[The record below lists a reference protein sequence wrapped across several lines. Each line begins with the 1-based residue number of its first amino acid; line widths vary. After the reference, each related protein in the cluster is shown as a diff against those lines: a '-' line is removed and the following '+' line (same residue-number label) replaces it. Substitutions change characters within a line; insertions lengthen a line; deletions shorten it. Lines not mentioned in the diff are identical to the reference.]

1 MADPFTLNPVTLPT
15 TGTMLPDSGL
25 SFERDIAPLQK
36 KFFRQVTSNRSIRPE
51 VADQL
56 SMQFAS
62 NLGSVYETSRKA
74 AEMEQSSKQRQL
86 QYESALFTLDRER
99 EKAQRERNMLSSL
112 IPLQQELDR
121 VISDPNSD
129 EYTKQQELGRIGVR
143 NAQLFALNPAA
154 ETAYRAAQMGVVK
167 KPKEGFTTEEYL
179 RSGGRYEFLKE
190 HEKTLGRPIQTTDV
204 LPTSVAMTGLEKTK
218 AGILSA
224 EESKKRDE
232 ETAKLMRE
240 RQSTLRELVTKAK
253 PKQDMYKA
261 DLNEF
266 DTPIS
271 ETAVAELVGSA
282 GFPEEQ
288 KQFGSLDVRG
298 KITLA
303 QQIAAEQLSGRR
315 AFNRQSNAVGNWGV
329 TPK

>member
-1 MADPFTLNPVTLPT
+1 MADPFTPSPVPT
-15 TGTMLPDSGL
+15 TGTMMPDSGL

-36 KFFRQVTSNRSIRPE
+36 KFFSKVTANRSIRPE

-62 NLGSVYETSRKA
+62 NLGSIYETSRKA
-74 AEMEQSSKQRQL
+74 AEAEQASKMRQL

-121 VISDPNSD
+121 VISDPNTD

-232 ETAKLMRE
+232 ESTKLLRE
-240 RQSTLRELVTKAK
+240 REKGLVDLTTKAK
-253 PKQDMYKA
+253 TGVNPITKKE
-261 DLNEF
+261 LNEF
-266 DTPIS
+266 DSPIS
-271 ETAVAELVGSA
+271 QAAVAETVNIFGY
-282 GFPEEQ
+282 PEEQ
-288 KQFGSLDVRG
+288 KQFGSLDVKG
-298 KITLA
+298 QINLA
-303 QQIAAEQLSGRR
+303 QKIAIEQISGKRTAASQKST
-315 AFNRQSNAVGNWGV
+315 AANWGIP
-329 TPK
+329 TK

>member
-1 MADPFTLNPVTLPT
+1 MADPFNPNPVTLPT
-15 TGTMLPDSGL
+15 TGSMMSDSGL

-36 KFFRQVTSNRSIRPE
+36 KFFSRVTTNRNIRPE

-56 SMQFAS
+56 STQFAS
-62 NLGSVYETSRKA
+62 NLGSIYETSRKA
-74 AEMEQSSKQRQL
+74 AEIEQASKMRQL

-121 VISDPNSD
+121 AISDPNTD
-129 EYTKQQELGRIGVR
+129 EYTKQQELGRIGVK

-190 HEKTLGRPIQTTDV
+190 YEKTLGRPIQTTDM

-218 AGILSA
+218 EGILSA
-224 EESKKRDE
+224 EESKKRTE
-232 ETAKLMRE
+232 EAAKILRE
-240 RQSTLRELVTKAK
+240 REAVMRDLVVKAK
-253 PKQDMYKA
+253 PKQDMYKT

-266 DTPIS
+266 DSPIS
-271 ETAVAELVGSA
+271 ETAVAKLVESA
-282 GFPEEQ
+282 GLPEEQ

-298 KITLA
+298 KIALA
-303 QQIAAEQLSGRR
+303 QQIVADQLSGRR
-315 AFNRQSNAVGNWGV
+315 SARPQSNTVGNWNT